1 MKKDSLVAF
10 LAVYM
15 ATPNKRVKYPKTK
28 EKSSKE
34 DMIFRLSQQGNAF
47 KNIYFWCMIE
57 RLFIQNYAIIAQ
69 LEISFSRGLVII
81 TGETGAG
88 KSILMG
94 ALGLALG
101 ERADS
106 AQLRDKDKKTVIEA
120 VFKTMRTASIV
131 QFFSEADMEAEEEI
145 ILRREIQSSGKSRAF
160 INDTPVSLAQLQQ
173 LATILVD
180 LHQQFDTLELGNKHF
195 QRVLLDAR
203 AGCIQEMTAYSD
215 LFLQSTAIQKK
226 IASLEALLQKAQ
238 QERDYKIFLL
248 NELEELNWTDG
259 EARLIEEE
267 LDLLSH
273 ADQIRLGIGKI
284 GFVMNE
290 GEQPLIPQI
299 RTMVSQLQSL
309 ASHHPSLPALVAR
322 LESSYVEIKDISNDL
337 ESLLDGISVDDK
349 KMEQLNERLANAQRL
364 SKKHALPAIDCLVEK
379 RIELSNDLA
388 VFETSQDELTALQ
401 KQLETLQ
408 AQATALAS
416 VLHKKRITQVPI
428 LEGASNELLKRVG
441 MPNASLKIDLKPIAL
456 SASGTD
462 EVSFLFDANKSG
474 RYEPLHKVASGGE
487 LSRLM
492 LVLKSLVAGSLE
504 MPTLIFD
511 EIDSGISG
519 EAAKQVGIL
528 MEELAHAH
536 QLIAITHQPQIA
548 AQADQHLYVYKQSEN
563 GSITTSIRVLDQE
576 ERILTIA
583 KMLAGE
589 NPSEAVLASAREM
602 MK

>member
-1 MKKDSLVAF
+1 ML
-10 LAVYM
+10 
-15 ATPNKRVKYPKTK
+15 
-28 EKSSKE
+28 
-34 DMIFRLSQQGNAF
+34 
-47 KNIYFWCMIE
+47 E

-203 AGCIQEMTAYSD
+203 SGCIQEMTAYSD

-238 QERDYKIFLL
+238 QERDYKVFLL

-309 ASHHPSLPALVAR
+309 ASHHPSLPALVTR

-364 SKKHALPAIDCLVEK
+364 SKKHALPAIDGLVEK
-379 RIELSNDLA
+379 RIELFNDLA

-408 AQATALAS
+408 AQATALAA
-416 VLHKKRITQVPI
+416 VLHKKRIAQVPI

-441 MPNASLKIDLKPIAL
+441 MPNASLKIDLKPVAL

-548 AQADQHLYVYKQSEN
+548 ARSDQHLYVYKQSEN
-563 GSITTSIRVLDQE
+563 GSITTSIRVLDEQ
-576 ERILTIA
+576 ERIQTIA

-602 MK
+602 MKGLVV

>member
-1 MKKDSLVAF
+1 ML
-10 LAVYM
+10 
-15 ATPNKRVKYPKTK
+15 
-28 EKSSKE
+28 
-34 DMIFRLSQQGNAF
+34 
-47 KNIYFWCMIE
+47 E

-69 LEISFSRGLVII
+69 LDISFSKGLVII

-106 AQLRDKDKKTVIEA
+106 TQLRDKEKKTVIEA
-120 VFKTMRTASIV
+120 VFKTMHTTSLV
-131 QFFSEADMEAEEEI
+131 QFFSEADIEAEDEI
-145 ILRREIQSSGKSRAF
+145 ILRREIQTSGKSRAF

-180 LHQQFDTLELGNKHF
+180 LHQQFDTLALGNKQF
-195 QRVLLDAR
+195 QRILLDAR
-203 AGCIQEMTAYSD
+203 AGCLQEMADYTD
-215 LFLQSTAIQKK
+215 LFGQCTSMLKK
-226 IASLEALLQKAQ
+226 IAAIEALLQKAQ
-238 QERDYKIFLL
+238 QERDYKVFLL
-248 NELEELNWTDG
+248 NELEELNWTVG
-259 EARLIEEE
+259 EARQIEDE

-322 LESSYVEIKDISNDL
+322 LESSYVEIKDISSDL
-337 ESLLDGISVDDK
+337 ESLLDGISVDDQ
-349 KMEQLNERLANAQRL
+349 KMEQLNERLSNAQRL
-364 SKKHALPAIDCLVEK
+364 SKKHALPSIDDLVEK
-379 RIELSNDLA
+379 RIELSNELA
-388 VFETSQDELTALQ
+388 VFETSQDELTTLQ
-401 KQLETLQ
+401 QQLETLQ
-408 AQATALAS
+408 AKAKALAS
-416 VLHKKRITQVPI
+416 VMHKKRKGQVPI
-428 LEGASNELLKRVG
+428 LEDASNELLKRVG

-456 SASGTD
+456 SASGTE

-474 RYEPLHKVASGGE
+474 HYEPLHKVASGGE

-519 EAAKQVGIL
+519 EAAKQVGVL
-528 MEELAHAH
+528 MEELANTH

-548 AQADQHLYVYKQSEN
+548 ALAHQHLYVYKQEEN
-563 GSITTSIRVLDQE
+563 GSITTSIRVLGEQ
-576 ERILTIA
+576 ERIQTIA

>member
-1 MKKDSLVAF
+1 ML
-10 LAVYM
+10 
-15 ATPNKRVKYPKTK
+15 
-28 EKSSKE
+28 
-34 DMIFRLSQQGNAF
+34 
-47 KNIYFWCMIE
+47 E

-69 LEISFSRGLVII
+69 LEISFSKGLVII

-101 ERADS
+101 DRADS
-106 AQLRDKDKKTVIEA
+106 SQLRDKDRKTVIEA
-120 VFKTMRTASIV
+120 VFKATLTASLQ
-131 QFFSEADMEAEEEI
+131 QFFSEADIEAEEEI

-180 LHQQFDTLELGNKHF
+180 LHQQFDTMELGNKHF

-203 AGCIQEMTAYSD
+203 AGCMQEMVEYTD
-215 LFLQSTAIQKK
+215 LYGQSTAIQKK
-226 IASLEALLQKAQ
+226 IAAIEALLQKAQ
-238 QERDYKIFLL
+238 QERDYKVFLL

-259 EARLIEEE
+259 ETRLIEEE

-290 GEQPLIPQI
+290 GEQPLIPQL

-349 KMEQLNERLANAQRL
+349 KIEVLNERLANAQRL
-364 SKKHALPAIDCLVEK
+364 SKKHALAAIDGLVEK
-379 RIELSNDLA
+379 RIELSKELA
-388 VFETSQDELTALQ
+388 VFETSQDQLTILQ
-401 KQLETLQ
+401 NQLQTIQ
-408 AQATALAS
+408 AQATSLAS
-416 VLHKKRITQVPI
+416 QLHKKRKTQVPI
-428 LEGASNELLKRVG
+428 FEGASNELLKRVG

-456 SASGTD
+456 SASGID

-474 RYEPLHKVASGGE
+474 HYEPLQKVASGGE

-519 EAAKQVGIL
+519 EAAKQVGVL
-528 MEELAHAH
+528 MEELANNH

-548 AQADQHLYVYKQSEN
+548 ARANQHLYVYKQEAN
-563 GSITTSIRVLDQE
+563 GSITTSIRVLNEQ
-576 ERILTIA
+576 ERIQTIA

>member
-1 MKKDSLVAF
+1 ML
-10 LAVYM
+10 
-15 ATPNKRVKYPKTK
+15 
-28 EKSSKE
+28 
-34 DMIFRLSQQGNAF
+34 
-47 KNIYFWCMIE
+47 E

-69 LEISFSRGLVII
+69 LDISFSKGLVII

-106 AQLRDKDKKTVIEA
+106 SQLRDKDKKTVIEA
-120 VFKTMRTASIV
+120 VFKTMQTASIV
-131 QFFSEADMEAEEEI
+131 QFFNEADIEAEEEI

-203 AGCIQEMTAYSD
+203 AGCLQEMSAYTD
-215 LFLQSTAIQKK
+215 LYNQSTAIQKK
-226 IASLEALLQKAQ
+226 IAAIEALLQKAQ

-259 EARLIEEE
+259 ETRLIEEE

-309 ASHHPSLPALVAR
+309 ASHHPLLPALVSR
-322 LESSYVEIKDISNDL
+322 LESSYLEIKDISNDL

-349 KMEQLNERLANAQRL
+349 KMEALNERLANAQRL
-364 SKKHALPAIDCLVEK
+364 SKKHALPAIDDLVEK
-379 RIELSNDLA
+379 RIELSKELA
-388 VFETSQDELTALQ
+388 VFETSQDELTILQ
-401 KQLETLQ
+401 KQLQAIQ
-408 AQATALAS
+408 AQATSLAS
-416 VLHKKRITQVPI
+416 QLHKKRKAQVPV

-456 SASGTD
+456 SASGTE

-474 RYEPLHKVASGGE
+474 HYEPLHKVASGGE

-519 EAAKQVGIL
+519 EAAKQVGVL
-528 MEELAHAH
+528 MEELANSH

-548 AQADQHLYVYKQSEN
+548 ARANQHLYVYKQEAS
-563 GSITTSIRVLDQE
+563 GSITTSIRVLDEQ
-576 ERILTIA
+576 ERIQTIA

-602 MK
+602 MKS

>member
-1 MKKDSLVAF
+1 ML
-10 LAVYM
+10 
-15 ATPNKRVKYPKTK
+15 
-28 EKSSKE
+28 
-34 DMIFRLSQQGNAF
+34 
-47 KNIYFWCMIE
+47 E

-69 LEISFSRGLVII
+69 LDISFSKGLVII

-101 ERADS
+101 DRADS
-106 AQLRDKDKKTVIEA
+106 SQLRDKDKKTVIEA
-120 VFKTMRTASIV
+120 VFKTMQTASIV
-131 QFFSEADMEAEEEI
+131 QFFSEADIEAEQEI

-203 AGCIQEMTAYSD
+203 AECMQEMTAYTD
-215 LFLQSTAIQKK
+215 LYGQSTAIQKK
-226 IASLEALLQKAQ
+226 IAAIEALLQKAQ
-238 QERDYKIFLL
+238 QERDYKLFLL

-273 ADQIRLGIGKI
+273 ADQIRLGVGKI
-284 GFVMNE
+284 GFAMNE

-299 RTMVSQLQSL
+299 RSMVSQLQSL

-337 ESLLDGISVDDK
+337 ASLLDGISVDDK
-349 KMEQLNERLANAQRL
+349 RMEQLNERLANAQRL
-364 SKKHALPAIDCLVEK
+364 SKKHAMAAIDGLVEK
-379 RIELSNDLA
+379 RMELSDELA
-388 VFETSQDELTALQ
+388 VFETSQDELT
-401 KQLETLQ
+401 TLQ
-408 AQATALAS
+408 RQLQTLHASATALAS
-416 VLHKKRITQVPI
+416 VLSNKRKAQVPV
-428 LEGASNELLKRVG
+428 LEAASTELLKRVG
-441 MPNASLKIDLKPIAL
+441 MPNASFKIDLKPIAL
-456 SASGTD
+456 SASGTED
-462 EVSFLFDANKSG
+462 VSFLFDANKSG
-474 RYEPLHKVASGGE
+474 HFEPLHKVVSGGE

-519 EAAKQVGIL
+519 EAAKQVGVL
-528 MEELAHAH
+528 MEELAINH

-548 AQADQHLYVYKQSEN
+548 ARANQHLYVFKQEEN
-563 GSITTSIRVLDQE
+563 GSITTSIRVLGEQ
-576 ERILTIA
+576 ERIQAIA

>member
-1 MKKDSLVAF
+1 ML
-10 LAVYM
+10 
-15 ATPNKRVKYPKTK
+15 
-28 EKSSKE
+28 
-34 DMIFRLSQQGNAF
+34 
-47 KNIYFWCMIE
+47 E
-57 RLFIQNYAIIAQ
+57 RLFIQNYAIIAE
-69 LEISFSRGLVII
+69 LEISFSKGLVII

-101 ERADS
+101 DRADS
-106 AQLRDKDKKTVIEA
+106 SQLRDKDNKTVIEA

-131 QFFSEADMEAEEEI
+131 QFFNEADIEVEDEI
-145 ILRREIQSSGKSRAF
+145 ILRREIHSSGKSRAF
-160 INDTPVSLAQLQQ
+160 INDTPVSLAQLQE
-173 LATILVD
+173 LATVLVD

-203 AGCIQEMTAYSD
+203 AECMQEMVAYTD
-215 LFLQSTAIQKK
+215 LYSQSTAIQKK
-226 IASLEALLQKAQ
+226 IAGIEALLQKAQ
-238 QERDYKIFLL
+238 QERDYKLFLL

-273 ADQIRLGIGKI
+273 ADQIRLGVGKI

-299 RTMVSQLQSL
+299 RSMVSQLQSL
-309 ASHHPSLPALVAR
+309 ASHHPSLPALVER

-349 KMEQLNERLANAQRL
+349 RMEQLNERLANAQRL
-364 SKKHALPAIDCLVEK
+364 SKKHALPAIDDLVGQ
-379 RIELSNDLA
+379 RIELSNELA
-388 VFETSQDELTALQ
+388 VFETSQDELTTLQ
-401 KQLETLQ
+401 KQLQTLH
-408 AQATALAS
+408 ASATALAS
-416 VLHKKRITQVPI
+416 VLSKKRKAQVPV
-428 LEGASNELLKRVG
+428 LEAASTALLKRVG

-456 SASGTD
+456 SASGTED
-462 EVSFLFDANKSG
+462 VSFLFDANKSG
-474 RYEPLHKVASGGE
+474 HYEPLHKVASGGE

-519 EAAKQVGIL
+519 EAAKQVGVL
-528 MEELAHAH
+528 MEELAINH

-548 AQADQHLYVYKQSEN
+548 ARANQHLYVFKQEQN
-563 GSITTSIRVLDQE
+563 GSITTSIRVLSEQ
-576 ERILTIA
+576 ERIQTIA

>member
-1 MKKDSLVAF
+1 ML
-10 LAVYM
+10 
-15 ATPNKRVKYPKTK
+15 
-28 EKSSKE
+28 
-34 DMIFRLSQQGNAF
+34 
-47 KNIYFWCMIE
+47 E
-57 RLFIQNYAIIAQ
+57 RLFIQNYAIIAE
-69 LEISFSRGLVII
+69 LEISFSKGLVII

-101 ERADS
+101 DRADS
-106 AQLRDKDKKTVIEA
+106 SQLRDKDKKTVIEA

-131 QFFSEADMEAEEEI
+131 QFFNEADIEVEDEI
-145 ILRREIQSSGKSRAF
+145 ILRREIHSSGKSRAF
-160 INDTPVSLAQLQQ
+160 INDTPVSLAQLQE
-173 LATILVD
+173 LATVLVD

-203 AGCIQEMTAYSD
+203 AECMQEMVAYTD
-215 LFLQSTAIQKK
+215 LYSQSTAIQKK
-226 IASLEALLQKAQ
+226 IAGIEALLQKAQ
-238 QERDYKIFLL
+238 QERDYKLFLL

-273 ADQIRLGIGKI
+273 ADQIRLGVGKI

-299 RTMVSQLQSL
+299 RSMVSQLQSL
-309 ASHHPSLPALVAR
+309 ASHHPSLPALVER

-349 KMEQLNERLANAQRL
+349 RMEQLNERLANAQRL
-364 SKKHALPAIDCLVEK
+364 SKKHALPAIDDLVGQ
-379 RIELSNDLA
+379 RIELSNELA
-388 VFETSQDELTALQ
+388 VFETSQDELTTLQ
-401 KQLETLQ
+401 KQLQTLHTS
-408 AQATALAS
+408 ATALAS
-416 VLHKKRITQVPI
+416 VLSKKRKAQVPV
-428 LEGASNELLKRVG
+428 LEAASTELLKRVG

-456 SASGTD
+456 SASGTED
-462 EVSFLFDANKSG
+462 VSFLFDANKSG
-474 RYEPLHKVASGGE
+474 HYEPLHKVASGGE

-519 EAAKQVGIL
+519 EAAKQVGVL
-528 MEELAHAH
+528 MEELAINH

-548 AQADQHLYVYKQSEN
+548 ARANQHLYVFKQEQN
-563 GSITTSIRVLDQE
+563 GSITTSIRVLSEQ
-576 ERILTIA
+576 ERIQTIA

>member
-1 MKKDSLVAF
+1 ML
-10 LAVYM
+10 
-15 ATPNKRVKYPKTK
+15 
-28 EKSSKE
+28 
-34 DMIFRLSQQGNAF
+34 
-47 KNIYFWCMIE
+47 E

-69 LEISFSRGLVII
+69 LDISFSKGLVII

-101 ERADS
+101 DRADS
-106 AQLRDKDKKTVIEA
+106 SQLRDKDKKTVIEA
-120 VFKTMRTASIV
+120 VFKTMRTASMI
-131 QFFSEADMEAEEEI
+131 QFFIEADIEVEDEI

-203 AGCIQEMTAYSD
+203 AECMQEMVAYTDIYS
-215 LFLQSTAIQKK
+215 QSTAIQKK
-226 IASLEALLQKAQ
+226 IAAIEALLQKAQ
-238 QERDYKIFLL
+238 QERDYKLFLL

-259 EARLIEEE
+259 EARVIEEE

-273 ADQIRLGIGKI
+273 ADQIRLGVGKI

-299 RTMVSQLQSL
+299 RSMVSQLQSL
-309 ASHHPSLPALVAR
+309 ASHHPSLPTLVAR

-349 KMEQLNERLANAQRL
+349 RMEQLNERLANAQRL
-364 SKKHALPAIDCLVEK
+364 SKKHALAAIDGLVEK
-379 RIELSNDLA
+379 RMELSNELA

-401 KQLETLQ
+401 KQLQTLH
-408 AQATALAS
+408 ASATALAS
-416 VLHKKRITQVPI
+416 VLSKKRKAQVPV
-428 LEGASNELLKRVG
+428 LEAASTELLKRVG

-456 SASGTD
+456 SASGTED
-462 EVSFLFDANKSG
+462 VAFLFDANKSG
-474 RYEPLHKVASGGE
+474 HYEPLHKVASGGE

-519 EAAKQVGIL
+519 EAAKQVGVL
-528 MEELAHAH
+528 MEELAINH

-548 AQADQHLYVYKQSEN
+548 ARANQHLYVFKREEN
-563 GSITTSIRVLDQE
+563 GSITTSIRVLSEQ
-576 ERILTIA
+576 ERIQTIA

>member
-1 MKKDSLVAF
+1 ML
-10 LAVYM
+10 
-15 ATPNKRVKYPKTK
+15 
-28 EKSSKE
+28 
-34 DMIFRLSQQGNAF
+34 
-47 KNIYFWCMIE
+47 E

-69 LEISFSRGLVII
+69 LEISFSKGLVII

-101 ERADS
+101 DRADS
-106 AQLRDKDKKTVIEA
+106 SQLRDKDRKTVIEA
-120 VFKTMRTASIV
+120 VFKATLTASLL
-131 QFFSEADMEAEEEI
+131 QFFSEADIEAEEEI

-180 LHQQFDTLELGNKHF
+180 LHQQFDTMELGNKHF

-203 AGCIQEMTAYSD
+203 AGCMQEMIEYTD
-215 LFLQSTAIQKK
+215 LYGQSTAIQKK
-226 IASLEALLQKAQ
+226 IAAIEALLQKAQ
-238 QERDYKIFLL
+238 QERDYKVFLL

-259 EARLIEEE
+259 ETRLIEEE

-290 GEQPLIPQI
+290 GEQPLIPQL

-349 KMEQLNERLANAQRL
+349 KMEALNERLANAQRL
-364 SKKHALPAIDCLVEK
+364 SKKHALAAIDGLVEK
-379 RIELSNDLA
+379 RIELSKELA
-388 VFETSQDELTALQ
+388 VFETSQDQLTILQ
-401 KQLETLQ
+401 NQLQAIQ
-408 AQATALAS
+408 AQATSLAS
-416 VLHKKRITQVPI
+416 QLHKKRKTQVPI

-456 SASGTD
+456 SASGID

-474 RYEPLHKVASGGE
+474 HYEPLHKVASGGE

-519 EAAKQVGIL
+519 EAAKQVGVL
-528 MEELAHAH
+528 MEELANNH

-548 AQADQHLYVYKQSEN
+548 ARANQHLYVYKQEAN
-563 GSITTSIRVLDQE
+563 GSITTSIRVLNEQ
-576 ERILTIA
+576 ERIQTIA
-583 KMLAGE
+583 SMLAGE

>member
-1 MKKDSLVAF
+1 ML
-10 LAVYM
+10 
-15 ATPNKRVKYPKTK
+15 
-28 EKSSKE
+28 
-34 DMIFRLSQQGNAF
+34 
-47 KNIYFWCMIE
+47 E

-69 LEISFSRGLVII
+69 LDISFSKGLVII

-101 ERADS
+101 DRADS
-106 AQLRDKDKKTVIEA
+106 SQLRDKDKKTVIEA
-120 VFKTMRTASIV
+120 VFKTMRTASMV
-131 QFFSEADMEAEEEI
+131 QFFIEADIEVEDEI

-203 AGCIQEMTAYSD
+203 AECMQEMVAYTD
-215 LFLQSTAIQKK
+215 LYSQSTAIQKK
-226 IASLEALLQKAQ
+226 IAAIEALLQKAQ
-238 QERDYKIFLL
+238 QERDYKLFLL

-259 EARLIEEE
+259 EARLIEDE

-273 ADQIRLGIGKI
+273 ADQIRLGVGKI

-299 RTMVSQLQSL
+299 RSMVSQLQSL
-309 ASHHPSLPALVAR
+309 ASHHPSLPALVER

-349 KMEQLNERLANAQRL
+349 RMEQLNERLANAQRL
-364 SKKHALPAIDCLVEK
+364 SKKHALSAIDDLVGK
-379 RIELSNDLA
+379 RIELSNELA
-388 VFETSQDELTALQ
+388 VFETSQDELATLQ
-401 KQLETLQ
+401 KQLQTLH
-408 AQATALAS
+408 ASATSLAS
-416 VLHKKRITQVPI
+416 VLSKKRKAQVPV
-428 LEGASNELLKRVG
+428 LEAASTALLKRVG
-441 MPNASLKIDLKPIAL
+441 MPNASLKIDLKTITL
-456 SASGTD
+456 SASGTED
-462 EVSFLFDANKSG
+462 VSFLFDANKSG
-474 RYEPLHKVASGGE
+474 NYEPLHKVASGGE

-519 EAAKQVGIL
+519 EAAKQVGVL
-528 MEELAHAH
+528 MEELAINH

-548 AQADQHLYVYKQSEN
+548 ARANQHLYVFKQEEN
-563 GSITTSIRVLDQE
+563 GSITTSIRVLSEQ
-576 ERILTIA
+576 ERIQTIA

>member
-1 MKKDSLVAF
+1 ML
-10 LAVYM
+10 
-15 ATPNKRVKYPKTK
+15 
-28 EKSSKE
+28 
-34 DMIFRLSQQGNAF
+34 
-47 KNIYFWCMIE
+47 E

-69 LEISFSRGLVII
+69 LDISFSKGLVII

-106 AQLRDKDKKTVIEA
+106 SQLRDKDKKTVIEA
-120 VFKTMRTASIV
+120 VFKTTQTASIV
-131 QFFSEADMEAEEEI
+131 QFFSEVEIEAEEEI

-203 AGCIQEMTAYSD
+203 AGCLQEMAAYTD
-215 LFLQSTAIQKK
+215 LYGQSTAIQKK
-226 IASLEALLQKAQ
+226 IAAIEALLQKAQ

-259 EARLIEEE
+259 ETRLIEEE

-284 GFVMNE
+284 GYVMNE

-299 RTMVSQLQSL
+299 RSMVSQLQSL
-309 ASHHPSLPALVAR
+309 ASHHPLLPALVSR

-349 KMEQLNERLANAQRL
+349 KMEALNERLANAQRL
-364 SKKHALPAIDCLVEK
+364 SKKHALPAIDGLVEK
-379 RIELSNDLA
+379 RIELSKELA
-388 VFETSQDELTALQ
+388 VFETSQDELTILQ
-401 KQLETLQ
+401 KQLQTIQ
-408 AQATALAS
+408 TQATSLAS
-416 VLHKKRITQVPI
+416 QLHKKRKTQVPL

-441 MPNASLKIDLKPIAL
+441 MPNASLKIDLNPIAL
-456 SASGTD
+456 SASGTE

-474 RYEPLHKVASGGE
+474 HYEPLHKVASGGE

-519 EAAKQVGIL
+519 EAAKQVGVL
-528 MEELAHAH
+528 MEELANNH

-548 AQADQHLYVYKQSEN
+548 ARANQHLYVYKQEAN
-563 GSITTSIRVLDQE
+563 GSITTSIRVLNEQ
-576 ERILTIA
+576 ERIQTIA

>member
-1 MKKDSLVAF
+1 ML
-10 LAVYM
+10 
-15 ATPNKRVKYPKTK
+15 
-28 EKSSKE
+28 
-34 DMIFRLSQQGNAF
+34 
-47 KNIYFWCMIE
+47 E

-69 LEISFSRGLVII
+69 LDISFSKGLVII

-101 ERADS
+101 DRADS
-106 AQLRDKDKKTVIEA
+106 SQLRDKDKKTVIEA
-120 VFKTMRTASIV
+120 VFKTMRTASMV
-131 QFFSEADMEAEEEI
+131 QFFIEADIEVEDEI

-203 AGCIQEMTAYSD
+203 AECMQEMVAYTD
-215 LFLQSTAIQKK
+215 LYSQSTAIQKK
-226 IASLEALLQKAQ
+226 IAAIEALLQKAQ
-238 QERDYKIFLL
+238 QERDYKLFLL

-259 EARLIEEE
+259 EARLIEGE

-273 ADQIRLGIGKI
+273 ADQIRLGVGKI

-299 RTMVSQLQSL
+299 RSMVSQLQSL
-309 ASHHPSLPALVAR
+309 ASHHPSLPALVER

-349 KMEQLNERLANAQRL
+349 RMEQLNERLANAQRL
-364 SKKHALPAIDCLVEK
+364 SKKHALSAIDDLVGK
-379 RIELSNDLA
+379 RIELSNELA
-388 VFETSQDELTALQ
+388 VFETSQDELTTLQ
-401 KQLETLQ
+401 KQLQILH
-408 AQATALAS
+408 ASAIALAS
-416 VLHKKRITQVPI
+416 VLSKKRKVQVPV
-428 LEGASNELLKRVG
+428 LESASTELLKRVG

-456 SASGTD
+456 SASGTED
-462 EVSFLFDANKSG
+462 VSFLFDANKSG
-474 RYEPLHKVASGGE
+474 HYEPLHKVASGGE

-519 EAAKQVGIL
+519 EAAKQVGVL
-528 MEELAHAH
+528 MEELAINH

-548 AQADQHLYVYKQSEN
+548 ARANQHLYVFKQEEN
-563 GSITTSIRVLDQE
+563 GSITTSIRVLSEQ
-576 ERILTIA
+576 ERIQTIA

-589 NPSEAVLASAREM
+589 NPSESVLASAREM

>member
-1 MKKDSLVAF
+1 ML
-10 LAVYM
+10 
-15 ATPNKRVKYPKTK
+15 
-28 EKSSKE
+28 
-34 DMIFRLSQQGNAF
+34 
-47 KNIYFWCMIE
+47 E
-57 RLFIQNYAIIAQ
+57 RLFIQNYAIIAE
-69 LEISFSRGLVII
+69 LEISFSKGLVII

-101 ERADS
+101 DRADS
-106 AQLRDKDKKTVIEA
+106 SQLRDKDKKTVIEA
-120 VFKTMRTASIV
+120 VFKTMRTASMV
-131 QFFSEADMEAEEEI
+131 QFFNEADIEVEDEI

-203 AGCIQEMTAYSD
+203 AECMQEMVAYTD
-215 LFLQSTAIQKK
+215 LYSQSTAIQKK
-226 IASLEALLQKAQ
+226 IAAIEALLQKAQ
-238 QERDYKIFLL
+238 QERDYKLFLL

-273 ADQIRLGIGKI
+273 ADQIRLGVGKI

-299 RTMVSQLQSL
+299 RSIVSQLQSL
-309 ASHHPSLPALVAR
+309 ASHHPSLPALVER

-349 KMEQLNERLANAQRL
+349 RMEQLNERLANAQRL
-364 SKKHALPAIDCLVEK
+364 SKKHALPAIDDLVGQ
-379 RIELSNDLA
+379 RIELSNELA
-388 VFETSQDELTALQ
+388 VFETSQDELTTLQ
-401 KQLETLQ
+401 KQLQTLH
-408 AQATALAS
+408 ASATALAS
-416 VLHKKRITQVPI
+416 VLSKKRKAQVPV
-428 LEGASNELLKRVG
+428 LEAASTELLKRVG

-456 SASGTD
+456 SASGTED
-462 EVSFLFDANKSG
+462 VSFLFDANKSG
-474 RYEPLHKVASGGE
+474 HYEPLHKVASGGE

-519 EAAKQVGIL
+519 EAAKQVGVL
-528 MEELAHAH
+528 MEELAINH

-548 AQADQHLYVYKQSEN
+548 ARANQHLYVFKQEQN
-563 GSITTSIRVLDQE
+563 GSITTSIRVLSEQ
-576 ERILTIA
+576 ERIQTIA

>member
-1 MKKDSLVAF
+1 
-10 LAVYM
+10 
-15 ATPNKRVKYPKTK
+15 
-28 EKSSKE
+28 
-34 DMIFRLSQQGNAF
+34 
-47 KNIYFWCMIE
+47 
-57 RLFIQNYAIIAQ
+57 
-69 LEISFSRGLVII
+69 
-81 TGETGAG
+81 
-88 KSILMG
+88 
-94 ALGLALG
+94 
-101 ERADS
+101 
-106 AQLRDKDKKTVIEA
+106 
-120 VFKTMRTASIV
+120 
-131 QFFSEADMEAEEEI
+131 
-145 ILRREIQSSGKSRAF
+145 
-160 INDTPVSLAQLQQ
+160 
-173 LATILVD
+173 
-180 LHQQFDTLELGNKHF
+180 
-195 QRVLLDAR
+195 
-203 AGCIQEMTAYSD
+203 
-215 LFLQSTAIQKK
+215 KK
-226 IASLEALLQKAQ
+226 IAAIEALLQKAQ

-259 EARLIEEE
+259 ETRLIEEE

-309 ASHHPSLPALVAR
+309 ASHHPLLPALVSR

-349 KMEQLNERLANAQRL
+349 KMEALNERLANAQRL
-364 SKKHALPAIDCLVEK
+364 SKKHALPAIDGLVEK
-379 RIELSNDLA
+379 RIELSKELA
-388 VFETSQDELTALQ
+388 VFETSQDELTILQ
-401 KQLETLQ
+401 KQLQTIQ
-408 AQATALAS
+408 TQATSLAS
-416 VLHKKRITQVPI
+416 QLHKKRKTQVPL

-441 MPNASLKIDLKPIAL
+441 MPNASLKIDLNPIAL
-456 SASGTD
+456 SASGTE

-474 RYEPLHKVASGGE
+474 HYEPLHKVASGGE

-504 MPTLIFD
+504 MSTLIFD

-519 EAAKQVGIL
+519 EAAKQVGVL
-528 MEELAHAH
+528 MEELANNH

-548 AQADQHLYVYKQSEN
+548 ARANQHLYVYKQEAN
-563 GSITTSIRVLDQE
+563 GSITTSIRVLNEQ
-576 ERILTIA
+576 ERIQTIA

>member
-1 MKKDSLVAF
+1 ML
-10 LAVYM
+10 
-15 ATPNKRVKYPKTK
+15 
-28 EKSSKE
+28 
-34 DMIFRLSQQGNAF
+34 
-47 KNIYFWCMIE
+47 E

-69 LEISFSRGLVII
+69 LDISFSKGLVII

-101 ERADS
+101 DRADS
-106 AQLRDKDKKTVIEA
+106 SQLRDKDKKTVIEA
-120 VFKTMRTASIV
+120 VFKTMHTASMV
-131 QFFSEADMEAEEEI
+131 QFFIEVDIEVEDEI

-195 QRVLLDAR
+195 QRILLDAR
-203 AGCIQEMTAYSD
+203 AECMQEMVAYTD
-215 LFLQSTAIQKK
+215 LYGQSTAIQKK
-226 IASLEALLQKAQ
+226 IAAIEALLQKAQ

-259 EARLIEEE
+259 EAKLIEEE

-273 ADQIRLGIGKI
+273 ADQIRLGVGKI

-299 RTMVSQLQSL
+299 RSMVSQLQSL

-349 KMEQLNERLANAQRL
+349 RMEQLNERLANAQRL
-364 SKKHALPAIDCLVEK
+364 SKKHALAAIDGLVEK
-379 RIELSNDLA
+379 RMELSDELA
-388 VFETSQDELTALQ
+388 VFETSQDELTTLQ
-401 KQLETLQ
+401 KQLQSLH
-408 AQATALAS
+408 ASATALAS
-416 VLHKKRITQVPI
+416 VLSKKRKAQVPI
-428 LEGASNELLKRVG
+428 LEAASTELLKRVG

-456 SASGTD
+456 SGSGTED
-462 EVSFLFDANKSG
+462 VSFLFDANKSG
-474 RYEPLHKVASGGE
+474 HYEPLHKVASGGE

-519 EAAKQVGIL
+519 EAAKQVGVL
-528 MEELAHAH
+528 MEELAINH

-548 AQADQHLYVYKQSEN
+548 ARANQHLYVFKQEEN
-563 GSITTSIRVLDQE
+563 GSITTSIRVLGEQ
-576 ERILTIA
+576 ERIQTIA

>member
-1 MKKDSLVAF
+1 ML
-10 LAVYM
+10 
-15 ATPNKRVKYPKTK
+15 
-28 EKSSKE
+28 
-34 DMIFRLSQQGNAF
+34 
-47 KNIYFWCMIE
+47 E

-69 LEISFSRGLVII
+69 LEISFSKGLVII

-101 ERADS
+101 DRADS
-106 AQLRDKDKKTVIEA
+106 SQLRDKDRKTVIEA
-120 VFKTMRTASIV
+120 VFKATLTASLL
-131 QFFSEADMEAEEEI
+131 QFFSEADIEAEEEI

-180 LHQQFDTLELGNKHF
+180 LHQQFDTMELGNKHF

-203 AGCIQEMTAYSD
+203 AGCMQEMIEYTD
-215 LFLQSTAIQKK
+215 LYGQSTAIQKK
-226 IASLEALLQKAQ
+226 IAAIEALLQKAQ
-238 QERDYKIFLL
+238 QERDYKVFLL

-259 EARLIEEE
+259 ETRLIEEE

-290 GEQPLIPQI
+290 GEQPLIPQL

-349 KMEQLNERLANAQRL
+349 KMEALNERLANAQRL
-364 SKKHALPAIDCLVEK
+364 SKKHALAAIDGLVEK
-379 RIELSNDLA
+379 RIELSKELA
-388 VFETSQDELTALQ
+388 VFETSQDQLTILQ
-401 KQLETLQ
+401 NQLQTIQ
-408 AQATALAS
+408 AQATSMAS
-416 VLHKKRITQVPI
+416 QLHKKRKTQVPI

-456 SASGTD
+456 SASGID

-474 RYEPLHKVASGGE
+474 HYEPLHKVASGGE

-519 EAAKQVGIL
+519 EAAKQVGVL
-528 MEELAHAH
+528 MEELANNH

-548 AQADQHLYVYKQSEN
+548 ARANQHLYVYKQEAN
-563 GSITTSIRVLDQE
+563 GSITTSIRVLNEQ
-576 ERILTIA
+576 ERIQTIA
-583 KMLAGE
+583 SMLAGE